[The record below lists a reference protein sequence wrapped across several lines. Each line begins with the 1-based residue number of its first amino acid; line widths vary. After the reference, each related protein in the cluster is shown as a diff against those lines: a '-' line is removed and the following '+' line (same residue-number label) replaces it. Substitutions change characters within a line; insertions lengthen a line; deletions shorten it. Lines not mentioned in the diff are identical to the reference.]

1 MSTDNP
7 NNIQM
12 STDSPDNK
20 QPSDG
25 TFTKTAGG
33 SQPPQDARPEIQP
46 RPQPAAPA
54 SSGQESGQ
62 KQDK

>member
-1 MSTDNP
+1 
-7 NNIQM
+7 M